1 MVMRSAAEVLA
12 LMDDPDAARRLEG
25 CFLCFLM
32 IPVIERFGQWRFA
45 GAARSLA
52 EAFERLE
59 ALLGKLAGEV
69 DGPPSLRAL
78 AESSVLDW
86 PASREESWSAC
97 DIEARGLGAVTFEVL
112 AEGGA
117 PYDDGGFAILAV
129 ETLDGHPYASRGVE
143 SRPPE
148 AWSEGDYEEDLDRAP
163 EEWIEE

>member
-32 IPVIERFGQWRFA
+32 IPVIERSGQWRFA
-45 GAARSLA
+45 GAARNLA
-52 EAFERLE
+52 EAFERIE
-59 ALLGKLAGEV
+59 ALLRKLAGEV
-69 DGPPSLRAL
+69 DEPPSLRAL

-86 PASREESWSAC
+86 PTSLEESWSAC
-97 DIEARGLGAVTFEVL
+97 DIQARGLGAVTFEVL

-129 ETLDGHPYASRGVE
+129 ETLEGHPYASRGVE
-143 SRPPE
+143 SRRPE
-148 AWSEGDYEEDLDRAP
+148 AWSEGDYEADLDRAP
-163 EEWIEE
+163 EEWIED